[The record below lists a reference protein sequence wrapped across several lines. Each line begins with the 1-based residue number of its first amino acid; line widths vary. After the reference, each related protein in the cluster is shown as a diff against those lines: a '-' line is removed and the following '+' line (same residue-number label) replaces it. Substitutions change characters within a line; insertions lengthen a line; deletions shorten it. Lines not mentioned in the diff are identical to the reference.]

1 MNFPGCLVVRILGFH
16 CYGPVSVTG
25 QGTEL
30 LQAAWCSQ
38 KKKREKI
45 KKMKKK
51 NIGINVLMKQSKYF
65 GISLGL

>member
-51 NIGINVLMKQSKYF
+51 HWN
-65 GISLGL
+65 